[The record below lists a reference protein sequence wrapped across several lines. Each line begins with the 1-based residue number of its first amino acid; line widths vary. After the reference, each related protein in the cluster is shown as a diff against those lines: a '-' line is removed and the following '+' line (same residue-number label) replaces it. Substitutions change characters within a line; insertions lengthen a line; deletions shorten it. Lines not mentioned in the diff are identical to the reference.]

1 MRLLSHP
8 TFIIRLG
15 AGPVGGEGQVPDL
28 SLETQVTEAP
38 AQSPNLP
45 YPLASGLPASRSVLW
60 LLAPP
65 CPNIQGSQ
73 EASDIPSPTSF
84 CTCYPVY
91 IPHNPHTSRRWRDE
105 RIPLNSPSRQGGR
118 VVGDRK
124 EEEEDGR
131 EEGGGG
137 GRGCR
142 KARDAGSSWEW
153 GEALCLR
160 CSLGPRVHNVKLF
173 SGICGVRLRIWTCHG
188 QGGGPSLPG
197 PEQGYRAIPSPLLC
211 MGGLRRVSKQ
221 LPGQRTQMSLP
232 PFPLPPYIHTC
243 TLWPESFR

>member
-1 MRLLSHP
+1 M
-8 TFIIRLG
+8 
-15 AGPVGGEGQVPDL
+15 

-91 IPHNPHTSRRWRDE
+91 IPHNPHTSRRWR
-105 RIPLNSPSRQGGR
+105 
-118 VVGDRK
+118 
-124 EEEEDGR
+124 

-173 SGICGVRLRIWTCHG
+173 SGICGVRLRIWICHG